1 MLFQLNA
8 LLFRVQISNIS
19 FDLLQHTTKP
29 VPMMFL
35 SGKFNFTYI
44 ESVQT
49 DVVELPYI
57 NNDLS
62 MFILLPRDIAGLQK
76 VRGRELK

>member
-1 MLFQLNA
+1 
-8 LLFRVQISNIS
+8 
-19 FDLLQHTTKP
+19 
-29 VPMMFL
+29 MMFL